1 MAKAE
6 IILGASGGG
15 GGELFNEFSQ
25 SGADTISE
33 EIDTGLSTINRLY
46 VIWTGTTSANLYGAS
61 IYDSDKSTTKQF
73 AGGCQASTGQ
83 GNCINIGDTANHNMM
98 AKIMSVTSGKFKI
111 KNPHIA
117 DTYNYK
123 WYAE

>member
-1 MAKAE
+1 MYQRA
-6 IILGASGGG
+6 GTSSGG
-15 GGELFNEFSQ
+15 GGELFKEFSLT
-25 SGADTISE
+25 GANTISA

-46 VIWTGTTSANLYGAS
+46 VLWTGTTSANIYGAS

-73 AGGCQASTGQ
+73 AGGCQVSSGQ
-83 GNCINIGDTANHNMM
+83 GYYVNIGDTTNHNMA
-98 AKIMSVTSGKFKI
+98 AKIMSVSSGKFKI
-111 KNPHIA
+111 KNPNVA